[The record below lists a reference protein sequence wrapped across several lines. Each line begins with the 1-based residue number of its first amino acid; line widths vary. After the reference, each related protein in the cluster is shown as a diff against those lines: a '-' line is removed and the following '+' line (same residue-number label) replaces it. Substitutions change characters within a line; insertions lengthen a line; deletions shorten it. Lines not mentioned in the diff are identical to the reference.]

1 MHDAPQEH
9 RVTVGVVTRT
19 VAFYFLGFFVA
30 LFCFVPVFILALLLP
45 DSRRYKSPI
54 LFCLLDWTYR
64 GVVRAMFIPIT
75 VTGRE
80 HLPTHPA
87 IFVANHQSSIDIPLL
102 GGLLKAHPH
111 LWYVMAYYAKTPV
124 LGTFVRRMG
133 VFLDREKA
141 TQAAHG
147 LIRGMKLVE
156 ENGCHLM
163 IFPEGG
169 RRVDGP
175 VNAFFSG
182 FAIIAKKTQRP
193 VIPVYMP
200 YNGRVYP
207 PTGYWVYPHPISI
220 IIGPAFLYLPDET
233 DEQFSDRVRAWF
245 LEQAA
250 GLEITT
256 PS

>member
-1 MHDAPQEH
+1 MHDASQNNH
-9 RVTVGVVTRT
+9 STVGVIIRT
-19 VAFYFLGFFVA
+19 AVFYFLGLLVA
-30 LFCFVPVFILALLLP
+30 LFCFVPVFILALVLP
-45 DSRRYKSPI
+45 DSRRYKSRI
-54 LFCLLDWTYR
+54 LFRFLDWTYR
-64 GVVRAMFIPIT
+64 GVVRALFVPVT

-80 HLPTHPA
+80 HLPDKPA

-102 GGLLKAHPH
+102 GSLLSAHPH
-111 LWYVMAYYAKTPV
+111 LWYVMAYYAKTPI

-141 TQAAHG
+141 TQAAQG

-207 PTGYWVYPHPISI
+207 PTGYCVYSHPISV

-233 DEQFSDRVRAWF
+233 DEQFSGRVRAWF

-250 GLEITT
+250 GLGITT
-256 PS
+256 HD